1 MLAYHHYTDKG
12 AFHMSSEDNK
22 VTIRRFYDEA
32 INQKKLAVI
41 EELFG
46 ASYVS
51 HDLPSDPAELKHFIN
66 GFHSAFPDGQITI
79 EEMIAEG
86 DTVALRGTF
95 RGTQTGQ
102 FQDIPPTGK
111 AVTVPAQ
118 DMYHLSEGKIV
129 EHWGGPNLLRLLQQL
144 GVIPQ
149 MG

>member
-1 MLAYHHYTDKG
+1 
-12 AFHMSSEDNK
+12 MSSEDNK

-86 DTVALRGTF
+86 DTVATRLTF

-102 FQDIPPTGK
+102 FQEIPPTGK

-118 DMYHLSEGKIV
+118 DMYHLREGKIV

-144 GVIPQ
+144 GVIPP

>member
-1 MLAYHHYTDKG
+1 
-12 AFHMSSEDNK
+12 MSQENNK
-22 VTIRRFYDEA
+22 VVIHRFYDEA

-51 HDLPSDPAELKHFIN
+51 HDLPSDPTELKHFIN
-66 GFHSAFPDGQITI
+66 GFHLAFPDGQITI

-86 DTVALRGTF
+86 DTVALWGTF

-111 AVTVPAQ
+111 AITVPAQ
-118 DMYHLSEGKIV
+118 DMYRVVEGKMV
-129 EHWGGPNLLRLLQQL
+129 EHWGGPNQLSLLQQL
-144 GVIPQ
+144 GVFPDNR
-149 MG
+149 

>member
-1 MLAYHHYTDKG
+1 
-12 AFHMSSEDNK
+12 MSSEDNK

-144 GVIPQ
+144 GVISQ

>member
-1 MLAYHHYTDKG
+1 
-12 AFHMSSEDNK
+12 MSQENNT
-22 VTIRRFYDEA
+22 VVIRRFYDEA

-51 HDLPSDPAELKHFIN
+51 HDLPSDPTELKHFIN
-66 GFHSAFPDGQITI
+66 GFHLAFPDGQITI

-102 FQDIPPTGK
+102 FQNIPPTGK
-111 AVTVPAQ
+111 TVTVPAQ